1 MGHADYSLFHGRVQS
16 LLELA
21 GPYIERGHDY
31 VYGGLAHVDT
41 DQSFY
46 H

>member
-1 MGHADYSLFHGRVQS
+1 LFRGRVQS

-21 GPYIERGHDY
+21 GEYIERGRDY
-31 VYGGLAHVDT
+31 LDGGLAHVDT